1 MTQLLATPPAP
12 QLRLFSKLAV
22 YLYCKKNPKTMKIY
36 LTIAETLGTDGV
48 YFSEVYLD
56 RSRQRAGELACSL
69 IADFYENTGLTE
81 PADFDPTATWELEGD
96 GWFFRVRVE
105 EQEV

>member
-1 MTQLLATPPAP
+1 MTQLLAAQPAP

-22 YLYCKKNPKTMKIY
+22 YLYCNKNPKTMKIY

-56 RSRQRAGELACSL
+56 WSRQGACEFACSL
-69 IADFYENTGLTE
+69 IADFYNNTGLTE
-81 PADFDPTATWELEGD
+81 PADFDPTSTWELEGD